1 MERPPVWE
9 WREPKELETPKDKEL
24 EEDKRTAGEKAPSSH
39 RWQRSRAGGHRDFPG
54 GPLAKNRP
62 CKAGHVG
69 TTPGQGTRVPHASG
83 QLGPHTTP
91 AEPGSCS
98 RQSHTAT
105 ENLRAATQTR
115 HSQINKC

>member
-1 MERPPVWE
+1 MRE
-9 WREPKELETPKDKEL
+9 WGEPKQL

-62 CKAGHVG
+62 CNAGHVG
-69 TTPGQGTRVPHASG
+69 TIPGQGTRIPHAAG
-83 QLGPHTTP
+83 QLGPRTTP

-105 ENLRAATQTR
+105 ENLRAATKTQ